1 MITIKNNTTD
11 ETYQAKNELGINGT
25 HAYNSREVNR
35 MVRAGIAVLAD
46 DVFARAKRVDEG
58 HNNII
63 IAKPVSQPT
72 QATRWQDEPAT
83 AKQIAYLNRLGY
95 YPKGRYTKGDMSRM
109 IDAAKNGWA
118 GSLNM
123 ERCDGSY

>member
-1 MITIKNNTTD
+1 MITIKNYTTN
-11 ETYQAKNELGINGT
+11 ETYQAKNELGINVT
-25 HAYNSREVNR
+25 RAYNSREVNR
-35 MVRAGIAVLAD
+35 MVRAGVAVLSD
-46 DVFARAKRVDEG
+46 DVFAHAKRADEAY
-58 HNNII
+58 NNIV
-63 IAKPVSQPT
+63 KPVSQPA
-72 QATRWQDEPAT
+72 QSTRWQDEPAT

-95 YPKGRYTKGDMSRM
+95 YPKGTYTKGEMSQF

>member
-35 MVRAGIAVLAD
+35 MVRSGIAVLSD
-46 DVFARAKRVDEG
+46 DVFAHAKRIDEEY
-58 HNNII
+58 NNVV
-63 IAKPVSQPT
+63 KPVSQPT
-72 QATRWQDEPAT
+72 QSTRWQDEPAT

-95 YPKGRYTKGDMSRM
+95 YPKGTYTKEAMSRM